1 MAKIRMVIE
10 NYAVGV
16 SPKAYT
22 VPSNCISWAI
32 HAVGG
37 DVTMYVEG
45 DAVNYWTITS
55 GSKESF
61 DGETLRMIKGQI
73 LNLTIASAVQ
83 IRYVPRYRTEL

>member
-1 MAKIRMVIE
+1 MAKTRMVIQ
-10 NYAVGV
+10 NYAAAV

-22 VPSNCISWAI
+22 VPANCQSWAI
-32 HAVGG
+32 QAVGG
-37 DVTMYVEG
+37 TVLMYVDG

-61 DGETLRMIKGQI
+61 EGETLRMIKGQI
-73 LNLTIASAVQ
+73 LNLTIADKVQ